1 MATNGTDFVVIGG
14 GIVGLAIARAIV
26 SRQPGCTVQVL
37 EKEKKVGLHASGRN
51 SGVLHAGFYY
61 SPDSLKAQLT
71 RDGNHKL
78 REFCREHYVPVH
90 SCGKVVVASEESQLV
105 ELDKLASRADANGVE
120 VDVVTTKE
128 LSRLEPL
135 ARTIDRALW
144 SPNTGV
150 ADPEAVIDAMQ
161 DDLVARGAK
170 VGLNTAVHSRPGGV
184 LVTGDGRLLSAGHV
198 VNASGVYAD
207 RFARDFGFCDDY
219 VVLPFKGLYWY
230 STWPTGRL
238 KRHVYPV
245 PDPRNP
251 FLGVHF
257 TVTPQ
262 GGAKVGPTAIPIA
275 SRENYTMLHGLR
287 WNDVGEVVVNLPRF
301 LLSDKHDSW
310 QLVRDE
316 MPKYVRHNL
325 VKSARAL
332 VPSARSSDFR
342 LRGKPGIR
350 AQLLNKDSGQLE
362 MDFIVRGDEKSTH
375 VLNAVSPAW
384 TSSLSFAE
392 YVVERM
398 EASGAV

>member
-1 MATNGTDFVVIGG
+1 MHGTDFVVVGG

-26 SRQPGCTVQVL
+26 LRQPGCTVEVL
-37 EKEKKVGLHASGRN
+37 EKEEAVGLHASGRN

-71 RDGNHKL
+71 RDGNQKL
-78 REFCREHYVPVH
+78 REFCHEHYVPVH
-90 SCGKVVVASEESQLV
+90 SCGKVVVASEESQLPA
-105 ELDKLASRADANGVE
+105 LDKLASRADANGVE
-120 VDVVTTKE
+120 VDVVTSKE
-128 LSRLEPL
+128 LSQLEPL

-150 ADPEAVIDAMQ
+150 ADPKAVIDAMQ
-161 DDLVARGAK
+161 DDLVARGATI
-170 VGLNTAVHSRPGGV
+170 GLKTAVQSRPGGV
-184 LVTGDGRLLSAGHV
+184 LETADGRLLSVGHV
-198 VNASGVYAD
+198 VNASGLYAD
-207 RFARDFGFCDDY
+207 RLARDFGFCDDY

-230 STWPTGRL
+230 GTWPTGRL

-257 TVTPQ
+257 TVTHQ

-275 SRENYTMLHGLR
+275 SRENYTMFHGLR
-287 WNDVGEVVVNLPRF
+287 WSEVQEVAVNLPRF

-310 QLVRDE
+310 QLMRAE
-316 MPKYVRHNL
+316 MPKYLQRNL
-325 VKSARAL
+325 VKAARAL
-332 VPSARSSDFR
+332 VPSARSSDFGI
-342 LRGKPGIR
+342 RGKPGIR
-350 AQLLNKDSGQLE
+350 AQLLDKESGQLE

-392 YVVERM
+392 FVVDRM
-398 EASGAV
+398 VASGAI